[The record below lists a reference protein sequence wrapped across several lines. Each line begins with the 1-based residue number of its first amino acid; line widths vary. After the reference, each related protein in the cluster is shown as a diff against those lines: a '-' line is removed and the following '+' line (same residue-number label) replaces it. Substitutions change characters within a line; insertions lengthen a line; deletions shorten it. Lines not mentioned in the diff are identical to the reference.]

1 MDLKAM
7 QELDWQQMWTDVAK
21 KYLKSHKYTQLADQV
36 STLLICLKQNIVNM
50 HMSKQR
56 QTKN

>member
-36 STLLICLKQNIVNM
+36 STLLICLILKQ
-50 HMSKQR
+50 
-56 QTKN
+56 